1 VQHARE
7 RRLVERSG
15 RREEVVEYHVTMV
28 AQPEL
33 HDNDLVLWTQLLA
46 ETLNAELLD
55 ALHAEFPDVRYAHG
69 FLFQQLVEGPRP
81 VGEVAENLGVTSQA
95 ISKAARELEALGYVE
110 RTSSP
115 ADARVRLLKLS
126 DRGRAAVEASRAARA
141 ALNAELVASLG
152 AAQVEAAAE
161 TMRAALESR
170 NAMQAVA
177 SRRVR
182 SAQGLLDG
190 SR

>member
-1 VQHARE
+1 
-7 RRLVERSG
+7 
-15 RREEVVEYHVTMV
+15 MV

-46 ETLNAELLD
+46 ETLNAEVLD
-55 ALHAEFPDVRYAHG
+55 TLRAEFPDVRYAHG

-110 RTSSP
+110 RTPGP
-115 ADARVRLLKLS
+115 ADARVRLLALS
-126 DRGRAAVEASRAARA
+126 GRGRAVVEASRAARA
-141 ALNAELVASLG
+141 ALNAELVAMLG
-152 AAQVEAAAE
+152 RSQVEAAAE
-161 TMRAALESR
+161 TIRAALESR
-170 NAMQAVA
+170 RAMQAVA